1 MLRRCSQALTTI
13 RNRSQPFATVRRFR
27 IGPYETSSEAQHFTR
42 VVLRVFFCQGCIKWW
57 QRANH
62 AAGVGHRESV
72 IFPWQRQYLVQI
84 RCVSL
89 CVECPFFRGRRNIS
103 DTRRFT
109 LYAPHFTLDTL
120 QFTLYTCH
128 SHFIYTLLSTLYT
141 LNFTLNTL
149 HSVLHTLHLSV

>member
-13 RNRSQPFATVRRFR
+13 RNRSQPSAAFR

-89 CVECPFFRGRRNIS
+89 CVECHFPWQAQYFGHS
-103 DTRRFT
+103 PLYT
-109 LYAPHFTLDTL
+109 LRS
-120 QFTLYTCH
+120 TLYTWH
-128 SHFIYTLLSTLYT
+128 PTVHTLHLPLPLYTLLSTLYT

>member
-13 RNRSQPFATVRRFR
+13 RNRSQPFATVRRF
-27 IGPYETSSEAQHFTR
+27 PYRSLWDLQRGAALYTCR
-42 VVLRVFFCQGCIKWW
+42 VACFFCQGCIKWW

-89 CVECPFFRGRRNIS
+89 CVECHFPWQAQYFGHS
-103 DTRRFT
+103 PLYT
-109 LYAPHFTLDTL
+109 LRS
-120 QFTLYTCH
+120 TLYTWH
-128 SHFIYTLLSTLYT
+128 PTVHTLHLPLPLYTLLSTLYT